1 MFIWCLRKCVL
12 ISCPSK
18 SWFEG
23 CEKQHPSACN
33 KTLSTHVTLTLYRCV
48 QNWTKTNCCGRSH
61 SEYTITCK
69 GSQYKISNSLNK
81 VVLLGKYGSYSYS
94 TFRGAH
100 CWCLAAVLLRKV
112 SLEGWIKHTVILNYN
127 WCCKVSARI
136 PAIVTLATVRERIV
150 GLFQWIDWTLSPQRV
165 GSESDSAVCSQIE
178 RFPSQLTLQP
188 FSSDTFCCN
197 LILEPFLALSLRK
210 VNDFNNKIEEM
221 LQIKRIGI
229 KQRLGLWIKFNTR
242 AVLSTY

>member
-1 MFIWCLRKCVL
+1 MFKIGLR
-12 ISCPSK
+12 
-18 SWFEG
+18 
-23 CEKQHPSACN
+23 
-33 KTLSTHVTLTLYRCV
+33 LTV
-48 QNWTKTNCCGRSH
+48 VVRSH

-150 GLFQWIDWTLSPQRV
+150 GLFQWIDWTGLKKPISPELV
-165 GSESDSAVCSQIE
+165 GNESIG
-178 RFPSQLTLQP
+178 PSSLFTNRAIHESTNLTAL
-188 FSSDTFCCN
+188 SSDTFCCN

-229 KQRLGLWIKFNTR
+229 KQRLGFWIKFNTVER
-242 AVLSTY
+242 FYQHAKTKTRCFI